1 MYVWMLN
8 YLYNI
13 TDYVGAYF
21 PEFFLSSTFA
31 IHKFARLDNVFMYA
45 LHLQACVYFN
55 MCTWQKH
62 GMIFM
67 IPQTR
72 LRLKR

>member
-1 MYVWMLN
+1 MYVWMSN
-8 YLYNI
+8 YLYNT

-45 LHLQACVYFN
+45 LHLYRHVSILICVHDKNTEWFL
-55 MCTWQKH
+55 WFHKQ
-62 GMIFM
+62 G
-67 IPQTR
+67 
-72 LRLKR
+72 